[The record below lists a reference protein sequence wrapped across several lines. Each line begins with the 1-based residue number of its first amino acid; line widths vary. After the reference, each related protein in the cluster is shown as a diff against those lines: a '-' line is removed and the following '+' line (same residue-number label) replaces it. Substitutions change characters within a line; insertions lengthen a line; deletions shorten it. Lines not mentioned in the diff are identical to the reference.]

1 MATKISLK
9 QLYIKLFPFLL
20 IAALAFEMD
29 PRAGMS
35 RSGAFWIFSCNY
47 SLGAGLGPEGFEG
60 IAFSDF
66 NSKWIASNFSTP
78 IGCP

>member
-20 IAALAFEMD
+20 IAALAFEMN

-47 SLGAGLGPEGFEG
+47 SLGAGLGPRVRRCCLQRLQ
-60 IAFSDF
+60 SQMDR
-66 NSKWIASNFSTP
+66 NQVLQTD
-78 IGCP
+78 

>member
-1 MATKISLK
+1 MTTKISLK

-20 IAALAFEMD
+20 IAALAFEMN

-60 IAFSDF
+60 VAYSDF
-66 NSKWIASNFSTP
+66 NPKWIAIKFSKP
-78 IGCP
+78 IECP